1 MTWDINKV
9 SEQIRQDTA
18 RNIQQWKESFKQN
31 SNKFD
36 KGGSTKKKSSSDV
49 DSSNKEQ
56 FIKEMNK
63 ELSLRPDLDTPAFKQ
78 YLMKI
83 AQQESGYKANA
94 QNPASSASGY
104 FQLIKANQTTGDQ
117 WEDMIRLTR
126 ENLAAINRLSP
137 SLKKMAAEKGL
148 DKWDLLALAHFQGK
162 GKLPGIIQGDNPK
175 DATGTS
181 TATYLNRFRG
191 GKGASKDYD
200 YSYSAPKVQDVN
212 YSDVVGDSSPR
223 EEEPSIPA
231 ENSFLKMINARV
243 AETQAA
249 MDALH
254 EEMSGAKQNPSKS
267 IFASNTEEESSLY
280 NTARTPQYAQVPQ
293 QVATSQDNIPFDSDT
308 YYAALEQRYMPDQ
321 LSPLDELVNSY
332 TQSNELALGGPVNP
346 DNPIPNFAQYTH
358 QKLPAV
364 RYAEGGGMNIGFTPN
379 TNVDFNVKPQEE
391 VAPEMPVNTKPSTNV
406 NTNPSVGLGAFQGQ
420 ELPSENVMF
429 PGVANN
435 TKLTKEQLQQNTTKS
450 WNENRDFN
458 ASPEFYDDYSWRV
471 KKHHP
476 EVTDEAFNAV
486 KNTTP
491 IVTRKLGTRLG
502 QYQVRGQY
510 VPWSGA
516 VQVDKFN
523 GLFPDIVS
531 HEMGHAFDYKLNLT
545 GTTTGGNLDKALL
558 NKAYPT
564 VHGVTDDDID
574 ERRAVNTQLRSVIQK
589 NSGKSKADLDTHIQ
603 NMTTEDMQKAVEGM
617 HTGYLK
623 KAAVNDLS
631 LPDMKKALQDVAFN
645 NRQQN
650 PNYNIAAYGGNIYD
664 GTTEESQRLNI
675 HNRGAAARARMAAER
690 KAYLQTSEGQEKL
703 KRLQQQDEAFFHNAK
718 SPGVQKGLGRLQKA
732 QNTFMQQSIDTQFGK
747 DIQQAAEQ
755 QMQDRKDKIQDY
767 KTGIEA
773 TMNAAE
779 LGLSG
784 LNLLRAY
791 GNFNYWKNAHD
802 KLRPLIINL
811 LNRKSNQVTLNGA
824 GTVIDA
830 AQLYGDIND
839 ESYGKAAWDGAG
851 MVLGGLGTLGAMDAF
866 RGTSPKVD
874 VLLDAAG
881 VAQSTGDIGKFVW
894 DSTIPFIEGSSNSS
908 NKKSNKYDGTTEK
921 TQQMNTPHLALGDP
935 LFYDMVTDPIT
946 GETKYQN
953 NDGTWLQEIHNA
965 DGTTS
970 YVNNNGQ
977 ELVPSRTTI
986 LPEPV
991 ITPKNGKITD
1001 GGLILDANN
1010 NPIGNAF
1017 TNAPVEK
1024 PLESVSP
1031 EFAALT
1037 LPRAAINGALKLT
1050 TQEAAE
1056 FAPTMIGAYKDGT
1069 LAKAGLDMAVGGLGA
1084 DVVDNVSRGIYGKT
1098 WGEELADETGLPVG
1112 LTDFTNPGWFTGSL
1126 AKPLTPLAD
1135 LINKGVTKGI
1145 TAFDNAGKALDF
1157 YHYNPANYVKDKV
1170 SFYPH
1175 ENSFTRGIGGT
1186 AGLQDLIESQVIRG
1200 NKLSDPNVEVFRKGP
1215 FGITLK
1221 MDKNTLLNSNREAHI
1236 PTIEYSK
1243 GNTQNPQ
1250 GEKQQQIKKQLI
1262 DFFQQHGIKEPSKMT
1277 NDKWNDI
1284 WSDMSSQFW
1293 DEKGP
1298 GADQVGELAETFP
1311 ETEFRDMT
1319 DDQVLDYISDMW
1331 VPNREVLQEEKI
1343 APLTYHK
1350 LVSLPKILKTISE
1363 EMDEGIRIGTVPVDI
1378 NKEGILKDITDIY
1391 TTKLEKMPVSQG
1403 ATKPNVGGWYMKGI
1417 DKKIRIPRGEI
1428 DDTALAH
1435 EYHHAAR
1442 DLVQNYLKSKNL
1454 SHLLSPYAKSRKGVY
1469 GSSDEYFPSEYDA
1482 LGFLNMRNED
1492 SESYTA
1498 MNEMGATTVGD
1509 LGYTLWKQISEDLGK
1524 DASLD
1529 EFLSYV
1535 ETMKNNKKLYPL
1547 LKRTNAYA
1555 LDIEDYLNN
1564 VGNDTRARRTAT
1576 KRADAIWDTVQGEET
1591 EPAWHYSTNPDV
1603 QKALEDVQKSG
1614 YADMVNK
1621 HYKKFSFKDRWKLL
1635 RNNPEL
1641 LTPSNT
1647 GDIIKWLLGENLRE
1661 SAALLLK
1668 TEKGKDLFNTAMNK
1682 KLWEMFKTQTDVH
1695 TEELINEEIANVLS
1709 KLGAVG
1715 VPAAI
1720 GTTTVTQNRKA
1731 LGGPLNLFA
1740 NGGRAQFNKDYPGLA
1755 GIQFNVVPD
1764 TNFNARNVGF
1774 GNIEYMPQGEEG
1786 VQYTPDYYYP
1796 NPDPSTNNVVY
1807 NPNNYSSQQAANEAV
1822 ALDAISHAGH
1832 QDATYDALHTLLSNE
1847 YPNEAVMQAKDMV
1860 GNDKVFEKE
1869 MKDPYSDTRQFT
1881 YPAAVDGQVRGY
1893 MFEGIHPD
1901 KNDPAYEEQNYYPYF
1916 REEFQK
1922 YESADA
1928 NRYLSDLSRYV
1939 TTGKRPKYILPEVK
1953 VTGKKRK

>member
-162 GKLPGIIQGDNPK
+162 GKLPGIIQGDSPK
-175 DATGTS
+175 DVTGTS

-223 EEEPSIPA
+223 EEEPSAPT

-293 QVATSQDNIPFDSDT
+293 QVVTSQDDIPFDSDT

-364 RYAEGGGMNIGFTPN
+364 RYAEGGGMDIGFTPN

-391 VAPEMPVNTKPSTNV
+391 VAPEMPVNTKPIATV

-435 TKLTKEQLQQNTTKS
+435 KLTKEQLQQNTTKS

-502 QYQVRGQY
+502 QYQVSGQY

-531 HEMGHAFDYKLNLT
+531 HEMGHAFNDKLNLT

-574 ERRAVNTQLRSVIQK
+574 ERRAVNTQLRSVIQR

-617 HTGYLK
+617 HTDYLK

-664 GTTEESQRLNI
+664 GI
-675 HNRGAAARARMAAER
+675 
-690 KAYLQTSEGQEKL
+690 
-703 KRLQQQDEAFFHNAK
+703 
-718 SPGVQKGLGRLQKA
+718 
-732 QNTFMQQSIDTQFGK
+732 
-747 DIQQAAEQ
+747 
-755 QMQDRKDKIQDY
+755 
-767 KTGIEA
+767 
-773 TMNAAE
+773 
-779 LGLSG
+779 
-784 LNLLRAY
+784 
-791 GNFNYWKNAHD
+791 
-802 KLRPLIINL
+802 
-811 LNRKSNQVTLNGA
+811 
-824 GTVIDA
+824 
-830 AQLYGDIND
+830 
-839 ESYGKAAWDGAG
+839 
-851 MVLGGLGTLGAMDAF
+851 
-866 RGTSPKVD
+866 
-874 VLLDAAG
+874 
-881 VAQSTGDIGKFVW
+881 
-894 DSTIPFIEGSSNSS
+894 
-908 NKKSNKYDGTTEK
+908 TEK
-921 TQQMNTPHLALGDP
+921 TQQMNTPHLASGDS

-970 YVNNNGQ
+970 YINNNGQ
-977 ELVPSRTTI
+977 ELVPSKITI

-1010 NPIGNAF
+1010 NPVGNAF
-1017 TNAPVEK
+1017 TNAPMEK

-1417 DKKIRIPRGEI
+1417 DKKIRIPRGEV

-1509 LGYTLWKQISEDLGK
+1509 LGYTLWKQVSEDLGK
-1524 DASLD
+1524 NASLD

-1547 LKRTNAYA
+1547 LTRTNAYA
-1555 LDIEDYLNN
+1555 LDIEDYLND
-1564 VGNDTRARRTAT
+1564 VGNETRARRTAT
-1576 KRADAIWDTVQGEET
+1576 KRADAIWDTVQGNET

-1603 QKALEDVQKSG
+1603 QKALEDVQKFG
-1614 YADMVNK
+1614 YADMVNR

-1682 KLWEMFKTQTDVH
+1682 KLWEMFKAQTDVH

-1720 GTTTVTQNRKA
+1720 GTTTVTQNGKA

-1740 NGGRAQFNKDYPGLA
+1740 DGGRAQFNKDYPGLA

-1860 GNDKVFEKE
+1860 GDDKVFEKE

-1881 YPAAVDGQVRGY
+1881 YPAAVDGQIRGY
-1893 MFEGIHPD
+1893 MFEGMHPD

>member
-36 KGGSTKKKSSSDV
+36 KGGSTKKKSSSNV

-94 QNPASSASGY
+94 QNPTSSAFGY

-175 DATGTS
+175 DAAGTS
-181 TATYLNRFRG
+181 TAKYLNRFRG
-191 GKGASKDYD
+191 SKGTNKDYD
-200 YSYSAPKVQDVN
+200 YSYSAPKVQNVN
-212 YSDVVGDSSPR
+212 YSDVVGDSSSR
-223 EEEPSIPA
+223 EEEPSTPT

-293 QVATSQDNIPFDSDT
+293 QVATSQDDIPFDSDT

-332 TQSNELALGGPVNP
+332 IQSNELALGGPVNP

-364 RYAEGGGMNIGFTPN
+364 RYAEGGGMDIGFTPN

-391 VAPEMPVNTKPSTNV
+391 VAPEMPVNNKPIATV

-420 ELPSENVMF
+420 ELPSESVMF
-429 PGVANN
+429 PGVAY
-435 TKLTKEQLQQNTTKS
+435 TERTKEQLQQNTTKS

-491 IVTRKLGTRLG
+491 IVTRKLRTILG
-502 QYQVRGQY
+502 KYQVRGQY
-510 VPWSGA
+510 IPQAGV

-523 GLFPDIVS
+523 GLYPDTVS

-574 ERRAVNTQLRSVIQK
+574 ERRAVNTQLRSVIQR

-623 KAAVNDLS
+623 KAAVSDLS

-664 GTTEESQRLNI
+664 GTTER
-675 HNRGAAARARMAAER
+675 
-690 KAYLQTSEGQEKL
+690 
-703 KRLQQQDEAFFHNAK
+703 
-718 SPGVQKGLGRLQKA
+718 
-732 QNTFMQQSIDTQFGK
+732 
-747 DIQQAAEQ
+747 
-755 QMQDRKDKIQDY
+755 
-767 KTGIEA
+767 
-773 TMNAAE
+773 
-779 LGLSG
+779 
-784 LNLLRAY
+784 
-791 GNFNYWKNAHD
+791 
-802 KLRPLIINL
+802 
-811 LNRKSNQVTLNGA
+811 
-824 GTVIDA
+824 
-830 AQLYGDIND
+830 
-839 ESYGKAAWDGAG
+839 
-851 MVLGGLGTLGAMDAF
+851 
-866 RGTSPKVD
+866 
-874 VLLDAAG
+874 
-881 VAQSTGDIGKFVW
+881 
-894 DSTIPFIEGSSNSS
+894 
-908 NKKSNKYDGTTEK
+908 
-921 TQQMNTPHLALGDP
+921 TQQMNAPHVTSGDP
-935 LFYDMVTDPIT
+935 LFYDIVTDPIT

-953 NDGTWLQEIHNA
+953 DDGTWLQEIHNA

-970 YVNNNGQ
+970 YINNNGQ

-991 ITPKNGKITD
+991 ITPKNGKITK

-1010 NPIGNAF
+1010 DPVGNAF
-1017 TNAPVEK
+1017 TNAPIEK

-1050 TQEAAE
+1050 AQEAAE
-1056 FAPTMIGAYKDGT
+1056 FAPTMIGAYRDGT
-1069 LAKAGLDMAVGGLGA
+1069 LAKAGFDMAVGGLGA

-1098 WGEELADETGLPVG
+1098 WGEELANETGLPVG

-1145 TAFDNAGKALDF
+1145 TAFDNAGRALDF

-1200 NKLSDPNVEVFRKGP
+1200 NPRGSEVSAKMFGKLWRYNRHGARDIFEATSIPDIATKWQQRNLSEEEFNALKKAEQEYVASHKKPEEKKSRIQLAVDNPEPLLGNYEDYADYLYQVKKYGRPTSVDDSGEALAYFYDDGRNPLTKGHDYASSDYGVRINNARDYNPRIFDGHLHYSMPTAVKLSDPNVEVFRKGP

-1221 MDKNTLLNSNREAHI
+1221 MDKNALLNSNKEAHI

-1243 GNTQNPQ
+1243 GNTQNLQ

-1293 DEKGP
+1293 NEKGP

-1311 ETEFRDMT
+1311 EIEFRNMT

-1350 LVSLPKILKTISE
+1350 LVSLPKILKTVSE
-1363 EMDEGIRIGTVPVDI
+1363 EIDEGIRIGTVPVDI

-1417 DKKIRIPRGEI
+1417 DKKIRIPRGEV

-1509 LGYTLWKQISEDLGK
+1509 LGYTLWKQVSKDLGK

-1547 LKRTNAYA
+1547 LKGTNAYA

-1564 VGNDTRARRTAT
+1564 VGNEARARRTAT

-1682 KLWEMFKTQTDVH
+1682 KLWEMFKTQTDIH

-1720 GTTTVTQNRKA
+1720 GTTTVTQNGKA

-1832 QDATYDALHTLLSNE
+1832 QDATYDALHALLSNE

-1860 GNDKVFEKE
+1860 GDDKVFEKE

-1928 NRYLSDLSRYV
+1928 NRYLSDLSKYV
-1939 TTGKRPKYILPEVK
+1939 TTGKRPKYVLPEVK